1 MAPRQCIQKQ
11 RYYFDN
17 KGPYSQSY
25 GFTSSHVQIWEL
37 DHKEGWVPKNW
48 CFQIVVL
55 ENTLKSPSDSKIKVV
70 NPKGNHPWI
79 FNGITDAVAEAPIL
93 WAPDVKSWLI
103 GKDLMLGK
111 IEGRRRRGLQRM
123 RLLDGIINST
133 NMSLSKLWKIV
144 KDREAWRAA
153 VHGVTKS

>member
-1 MAPRQCIQKQ
+1 MLASWK
-11 RYYFDN
+11 
-17 KGPYSQSY
+17 KGYDKPKSRDITLPTKGHTVKSY
-25 GFTSSHVQIWEL
+25 VFTSSHVQIWEL

-144 KDREAWRAA
+144 KDR
-153 VHGVTKS
+153 